1 MNSTSLLEFARG
13 PALTWAICIFV
24 AGTLWR
30 LVGVLLLRT
39 KKDLSEPR
47 NTATWKGLRLIVLRS
62 WPRREFLQGTAFGEV
77 MGYTF
82 HLGFL
87 VALLFLVP
95 HILFFD
101 NVFSGL
107 LGFNFADVFGFR
119 WPALPT
125 GIITFLSAVSLAA
138 LVAVLIHRLTNPVKR
153 LISNFDDYFSW
164 FLTAAPLATGML
176 AYAHAGGAPYE
187 TLLGVH
193 ILSAEAL
200 MIWFPFGK
208 LMHAFLIFGA
218 RAAQGMQFERRG
230 ASL

>member
-1 MNSTSLLEFARG
+1 MTSTSLLEFARG
-13 PALTWAICIFV
+13 PALTWAIGIFI
-24 AGTLWR
+24 AGVLWR
-30 LVGVLLLRT
+30 LVGILLLRT
-39 KKDLSEPR
+39 RKDLSEPR
-47 NTATWKGLRLIVLRS
+47 KPAWKGLRLIALRS
-62 WPRREFLQGTAFGEV
+62 WPRKEFLEGTAFGEV

-82 HLGFL
+82 HVGFL
-87 VALLFLVP
+87 AALLFLVP
-95 HILFFD
+95 HVLFFE

-107 LGFNFADVFGFR
+107 LGFAFSDVFGVR
-119 WPALPT
+119 WPTLPT
-125 GIITFLSAVSLAA
+125 GIVTFLSAVALAA
-138 LVAVLIHRLTNPVKR
+138 LVAVLIHRLTSPVKR

-208 LMHAFLIFGA
+208 LMHAFTIFAA
-218 RAAQGMQFERRG
+218 RSSQGMLFERKG

>member
-1 MNSTSLLEFARG
+1 MTSTSLLEFARG
-13 PALTWAICIFV
+13 PALTWAVSLFV
-24 AGTLWR
+24 AGVAWR
-30 LVGVLLLRT
+30 LVGILMLRT

-47 NTATWKGLRLIVLRS
+47 NAATWKGLRLIALRS
-62 WPRREFLQGTAFGEV
+62 WPRKEFLEGTAFGEV

-82 HLGFL
+82 HVGFL
-87 VALLFLVP
+87 VAALFLVP
-95 HILFFD
+95 HVLFFD
-101 NVFSGL
+101 DVFTDL
-107 LGFNFADVFGFR
+107 LGFDFSDVVGFP
-119 WPALPT
+119 WPTLPT

-187 TLLGVH
+187 TLLATH

-208 LMHAFLIFGA
+208 LMHAFTIFAA
-218 RAAQGMQFERRG
+218 RGSTGMLFERKG